1 MRIGEVFTSPRPRP
15 LGVSS
20 QNVVPS
26 NVTPQWQMTDEA
38 HTFMFA
44 DISGYSRL
52 TELDGDEAAAEIALS
67 FLAKA
72 SSLAPSHQA
81 EVIKCLGDGVMVH
94 ARDAGQTVGLALE
107 LLSEWGED
115 PSLPPIH
122 IGLHTGPALE
132 RADDWWGGTVN
143 IAARV
148 AAAADAGQLL
158 LTDATR
164 VAAGVLQETRLR
176 ALGRLRFKNIPSPVE
191 VYEASRAGA
200 VSLTAAGC

>member
-1 MRIGEVFTSPRPRP
+1 
-15 LGVSS
+15 
-20 QNVVPS
+20 
-26 NVTPQWQMTDEA
+26 MTDEA

-52 TELDGDEAAAEIALS
+52 TELNGDEAAAEVALS

-94 ARDAGQTVGLALE
+94 ARDAGDTVDLALE
-107 LLSEWGED
+107 LLSEWAQD

-132 RADDWWGGTVN
+132 RAHDWWGGTVN

-148 AAAADAGQLL
+148 AAAAGAGQLL

-164 VAAGVLQETRLR
+164 VAAGELRATRLR
-176 ALGRLRFKNIPSPVE
+176 ALGWLRFKNIPAPVE
-191 VYEASRAGA
+191 VYEASRSGA
-200 VSLTAAGC
+200 LTLSGAGCLTGAS